1 MKTTIRH
8 YGLPQLNEIE
18 LMNLYHQK
26 KRKKKQCGFH

>member
-1 MKTTIRH
+1 MKTSVRH

-26 KRKKKQCGFH
+26 KKKEKT